1 MYITMTPFE
10 KNELIPCVVQDVNTK
25 QVLML
30 AYMNEESFRL
40 TKESGF
46 ATFFSRSRQ
55 SLWVK
60 GETSGN
66 MLKVESLHWDCD
78 EDTILCLVTP
88 HGPTCHTGKVSCF
101 DETVSEFKA
110 SSIWTH
116 LFDTINDRRANPKEG
131 AYTTYLF
138 NKGLDKMLKKVGE
151 ETAEIIIASKNESKD
166 DLIGEI
172 ADLAYHLAV
181 VMVEKEVTL
190 EEIEAK
196 LASRI
201 R

>member
-1 MYITMTPFE
+1 MTPFE
-10 KNELIPCVVQDVNTK
+10 KNNLIPCVVQDINSK
-25 QVLML
+25 QVLMM
-30 AYMNEESFRL
+30 AYMNEESYNL
-40 TKESGF
+40 TKETGL

-66 MLKVESLHWDCD
+66 TLKVKSLQWDCD
-78 EDTILCLVTP
+78 EDTLLCLVEP
-88 HGPTCHTGKVSCF
+88 AGPTCHTGKVSCF
-101 DETVSEFKA
+101 DDAINEFTQT
-110 SSIWTH
+110 SVWTH
-116 LFDTINDRRANPKEG
+116 LFDTIKDRQAHPKEG

-181 VMVEKEVTL
+181 VMVEKLVTL

>member
-1 MYITMTPFE
+1 MKPF
-10 KNELIPCVVQDVNTK
+10 KQTLIPCIVQDSTSK
-25 QVLML
+25 QVLMM
-30 AYMNEESFRL
+30 AYMNEEAYDL
-40 TKESGF
+40 TLKNGY

-66 MLKVESLHWDCD
+66 LLKVKSLKWDCD
-78 EDTILCLVTP
+78 DDTLLCEVEAL
-88 HGPTCHTGKVSCF
+88 GPTCHTGKISCF
-101 DETVSEFKA
+101 DDEVNVYEANSV
-110 SSIWTH
+110 WTH
-116 LFDTINDRRANPKEG
+116 LFNTIQERKDNPKEG

-138 NKGLDKMLKKVGE
+138 TKGLDKILKKVGE
-151 ETAEIIIASKNESKD
+151 EASEIIIASKNESKD
-166 DLIGEI
+166 DLVGEI

-181 VMVEKEVTL
+181 LMVEKGVAL
-190 EEIEAK
+190 KDIEDK